1 MYQLTGKEKRETK
14 YCLFFVCLKSQK
26 SFIFVMIR
34 ENYIKKGE
42 EHKKMT
48 YHTID
53 IPEKE
58 TLLQQFTA
66 YLDILIVIPKKD

>member
-1 MYQLTGKEKRETK
+1 
-14 YCLFFVCLKSQK
+14 
-26 SFIFVMIR
+26 MIR